1 MMDREDA
8 VTSLI
13 EEAGAEYARNEM
25 DDPVLLDG
33 TSEMHA
39 RKALGH
45 LRSRRWGDALKEA
58 QIAAGQRD
66 TWRRF
71 LEIVTQIHGLAG

>member
-1 MMDREDA
+1 MMDCEDD

-25 DDPVLLDG
+25 DDPVLLDV
-33 TSEMHA
+33 TSEMDA
-39 RKALGH
+39 RNSMGH
-45 LRSRRWGDALKEA
+45 LRSWRWDDALKEA

-66 TWRRF
+66 TWRHF
-71 LEIVTQIHGLAG
+71 LEIVTRIHGSVG